1 MAIGVGLAWMM
12 YGARE
17 VPVVAPEGNAL
28 TRAARRDLYQD
39 DVNDALFVSPT
50 RSGAA
55 TLVETDRVLVEGGT
69 TGGVTAGVGALA
81 SVLRRAQNGF
91 VRSYALTML
100 LGVVAILGAVWV
112 MQ

>member
-1 MAIGVGLAWMM
+1 MNWCTSTRLPPCCATK
-12 YGARE
+12 
-17 VPVVAPEGNAL
+17 PEM
-28 TRAARRDLYQD
+28 RAS
-39 DVNDALFVSPT
+39 SPT

-55 TLVETDRVLVEGGT
+55 TLVESDRVLVEGGT

-81 SVLRRAQNGF
+81 SVLLRAQNGF